1 MPPADQRARNLR
13 EASLYAG
20 RQKLFMKRMIRQV
33 PGVDYGIT
41 GAKST
46 IDSLRNNTDSLENL
60 TALCIDQGQI
70 CMTTSTPRFTEQC
83 RLRQYIIVL

>member
-41 GAKST
+41 GDKST

-60 TALCIDQGQI
+60 TALCIDQG
-70 CMTTSTPRFTEQC
+70 TTSTPRFTEQC